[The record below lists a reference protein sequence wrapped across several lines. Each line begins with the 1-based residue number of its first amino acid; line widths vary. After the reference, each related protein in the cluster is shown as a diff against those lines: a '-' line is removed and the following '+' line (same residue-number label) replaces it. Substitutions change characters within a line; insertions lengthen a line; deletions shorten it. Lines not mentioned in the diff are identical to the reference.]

1 MGLCR
6 VRAAVLRKVLKQVRD
21 APLKNLWGVVGGG
34 GGGGGGRS
42 TKKYSR
48 KGKLNE
54 EKFMHAN

>member
-34 GGGGGGRS
+34 GAGEVQKNIRVRES
-42 TKKYSR
+42 
-48 KGKLNE
+48 
-54 EKFMHAN
+54 